1 MAVMVGGV
9 FAFTVKAKFV
19 EAVRLPSF
27 TVMVIVVVPLAP
39 AAGVST
45 TLRLAPLPLK
55 AILASGT
62 SAAFEE
68 VPESV
73 KAPIAVSASPIVNAI
88 APVGV
93 FSFVDCAAIAVMVG

>member
-1 MAVMVGGV
+1 MAVIVGGV
-9 FAFTVKAKFV
+9 LTGFTVNTKLV
-19 EAVRLPSF
+19 DTLSVPSL
-27 TVMVIVVVPLAP
+27 TVIVIVVVPLAP

-62 SAAFEE
+62 SAVFED
-68 VPESV
+68 VAESV
-73 KAPIAVSASPIVNAI
+73 KAPIAVSASPIVKGI

-93 FSFVDCAAIAVMVG
+93 PSFVD

>member
-45 TLRLAPLPLK
+45 TLRLAPLPPR

-62 SAAFEE
+62 SAVFEDE
-68 VPESV
+68 AERV
-73 KAPIAVSASPIVNAI
+73 KAPIAVSASPIVKAMS
-88 APVGV
+88 PVGV
-93 FSFVDCAAIAVMVG
+93 PTFVD